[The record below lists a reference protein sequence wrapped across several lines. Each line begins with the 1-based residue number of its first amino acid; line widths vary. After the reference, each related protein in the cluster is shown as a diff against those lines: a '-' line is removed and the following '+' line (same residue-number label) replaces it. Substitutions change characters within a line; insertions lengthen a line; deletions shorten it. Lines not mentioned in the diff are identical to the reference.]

1 MIYRGQCYGEPV
13 GVWWTSSKREAEKFA
28 MSRGGNRT
36 YVVLS
41 LDEDDVEWL
50 SRFLYVERAGDE
62 QGNWYRIP
70 LDHLRER
77 WRGVTIAS
85 GAISLEVSDCRSAAS
100 SG

>member
-1 MIYRGQCYGEPV
+1 VIYRGQAYGEPV
-13 GVWWTSSKREAEKFA
+13 GEWWTSSLHEAQQFA

-50 SRFLYVERAGDE
+50 GRFLIFERSGPINDNGD
-62 QGNWYRIP
+62 WYRIP
-70 LDHLRER
+70 IDKLRAR

-85 GAISLEVSDCRSAAS
+85 GAISLVSKP
-100 SG
+100 